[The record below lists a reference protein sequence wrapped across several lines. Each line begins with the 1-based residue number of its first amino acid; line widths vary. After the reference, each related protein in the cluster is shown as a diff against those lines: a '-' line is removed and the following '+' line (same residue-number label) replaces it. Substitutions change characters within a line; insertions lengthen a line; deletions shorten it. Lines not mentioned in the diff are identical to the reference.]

1 MTGRLTNGAEASEIP
16 TIAESGL
23 AGYDMTNWYGML
35 VPASTQRDVIVKLN
49 AEVARILKLPDLTNR
64 LADDGMT
71 VVASTPGEF
80 ADFLARETAKFSRV
94 IETAGIK
101 GTL

>member
-1 MTGRLTNGAEASEIP
+1 
-16 TIAESGL
+16 
-23 AGYDMTNWYGML
+23 ML
-35 VPASTQRDVIVKLN
+35 VPAATQRDVIVKLSG
-49 AEVARILKLPDLTNR
+49 EVARILKLPDLTSR

-80 ADFLARETAKFSRV
+80 ADFLARETAKFARV
-94 IETAGIK
+94 IEAAGIK